1 MEAEISDAP
10 DHTPIV
16 LAEFLPY
23 RFSILAERLSRALG
37 QRYGRA
43 FGLSIPEWR
52 VMAVLGE
59 CVECSTKQL
68 IERTE
73 MDRVKVSRAVI
84 RLVDVE
90 LVVQKPQVADQRARM
105 LSLTPRG
112 LGVYREIVPIARRF
126 QTEFTA
132 VLDPQE
138 IGVLETILAKLQASA
153 GRLHDLD
160 LGPV

>member
-1 MEAEISDAP
+1 MEAEICDAA
-10 DHTPIV
+10 DAASIV

-59 CVECSTKQL
+59 GAECSTKQV

-84 RLVDVE
+84 RLAAVG
-90 LVVQKPQVADQRARM
+90 LVAQTRLLEDQRARM

-112 LGVYREIVPIARRF
+112 QGVYRQIVQIARRF
-126 QTEFTA
+126 QAE
-132 VLDPQE
+132 
-138 IGVLETILAKLQASA
+138 
-153 GRLHDLD
+153 
-160 LGPV
+160 